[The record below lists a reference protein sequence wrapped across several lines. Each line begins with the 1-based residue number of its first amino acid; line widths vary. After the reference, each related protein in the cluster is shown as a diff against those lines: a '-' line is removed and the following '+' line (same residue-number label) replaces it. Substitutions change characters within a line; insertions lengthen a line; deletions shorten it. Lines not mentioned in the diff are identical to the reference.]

1 MADPQPHEQQ
11 WLNLSEA
18 AAMTGLDREA
28 IQSLATRGLIPYRT
42 DDQGRW
48 LVQIPPGSV
57 TADNRA
63 RSVVSNAVLSE
74 MVTALL
80 AEVAGLR
87 EELGQARDRAD
98 RLEGELRAILAE
110 VRRP

>member
-1 MADPQPHEQQ
+1 MTNPRPHEQH
-11 WLNLSEA
+11 WLDLSEA

-28 IQSLATRGLIPYRT
+28 VQSLVRRGLIPHRI

-57 TADNRA
+57 TAEDRA
-63 RSVVSNAVLSE
+63 RSAVSNAVLRE
-74 MVTALL
+74 TVTALL

-87 EELGQARDRAD
+87 EELGHARDRAD
-98 RLEGELRAILAE
+98 RLEGELRVLRAE
-110 VRRP
+110 VRQP